1 MVEYTE
7 RELNTKIH
15 TFLARKIEKL
25 HRPQTPPR
33 PQRDTQS
40 EQSEMLGMLIV
51 TKN

>member
-1 MVEYTE
+1 MKKYTE

-25 HRPQTPPR
+25 HSPQTPPR
-33 PQRDTQS
+33 TLRDTQA